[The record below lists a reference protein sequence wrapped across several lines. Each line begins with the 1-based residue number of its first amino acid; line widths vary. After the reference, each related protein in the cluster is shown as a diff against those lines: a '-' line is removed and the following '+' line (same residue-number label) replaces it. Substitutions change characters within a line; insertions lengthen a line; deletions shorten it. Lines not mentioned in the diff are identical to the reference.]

1 MGIIVV
7 KILLGYLIGSIPTA
21 VWYGKVFYNIDV
33 RNLGSGNAGATNSLR
48 VLGKKAGAIVFLIDF
63 LKGLIAYKLSEVIM
77 PEASSLIDYPLGF
90 FMGFAAIIGHIFPIY
105 AGFRGGKGVAT
116 ALGVIS
122 AAFPMAA
129 LISFLV
135 FVIVVY
141 LTRYVS
147 LGSMLGAVAFPL
159 QFVFKIW
166 ETDLQNEYL
175 IFGSIVSLILILT
188 HRQNIKKLLNGTENK
203 FGAKKSN

>member
-1 MGIIVV
+1 MGITVV
-7 KILLGYLIGSIPTA
+7 KVLLGYLIGSVPTA

-33 RNLGSGNAGATNSLR
+33 RTLGSGNAGATNSLR

-77 PEASSLIDYPLGF
+77 PETSLLIGYPLGF

-166 ETDLQNEYL
+166 ETDLQNKYL

-188 HRQNIKKLLNGTENK
+188 HRQNIKKLMNGTENK

>member
-7 KILLGYLIGSIPTA
+7 KILFGYLIGSIPTA
-21 VWYGKVFYNIDV
+21 VWYGKVFHNIDV
-33 RNLGSGNAGATNSLR
+33 RNVGSGNAGATNSLR

-63 LKGLIAYKLSEVIM
+63 LKGFIAYKLSELIM
-77 PEASSLIDYPLGF
+77 PETSSLNGYPLGF

-135 FVIVVY
+135 FVVVVY
-141 LTRYVS
+141 FTRYVS
-147 LGSMLGAVAFPL
+147 LGSILGGIAFPI
-159 QFVFKIW
+159 QFIFRMW